1 MLPGQ
6 SLWMAL
12 GSVMSQALGVS
23 AGSWDASQA
32 LRVTPGAG
40 GFHPY
45 SMPTVVEGPLFI
57 FLHLLTIFFF

>member
-1 MLPGQ
+1 
-6 SLWMAL
+6 
-12 GSVMSQALGVS
+12 MSQALGVS

-57 FLHLLTIFFF
+57 FLHLLTIFF